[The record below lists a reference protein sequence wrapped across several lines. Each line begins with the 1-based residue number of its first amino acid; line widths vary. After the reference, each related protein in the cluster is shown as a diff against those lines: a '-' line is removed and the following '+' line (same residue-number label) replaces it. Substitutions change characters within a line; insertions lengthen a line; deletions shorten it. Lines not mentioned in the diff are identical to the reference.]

1 MSPAAVKLDGNDVVN
16 EVSDT
21 EKILDAES
29 RMLNNLPVVVPFEP
43 IFKANRSPVAVVE
56 DPGDQSMFKSEP
68 VPVDPV
74 KAVEVVRKSAKVP
87 DVKVLADPVDN
98 WNNFPVV
105 IEDELT

>member
-1 MSPAAVKLDGNDVVN
+1 VKLDGNDVVN

-29 RMLNNLPVVVPFEP
+29 SILNSLPVVVPFEP
-43 IFKANRSPVAVVE
+43 MLSENKSPVAVVE
-56 DPGDQSMFKSEP
+56 DPGDQSRFKSEP
-68 VPVDPV
+68 VPVEPV
-74 KAVEVVRKSAKVP
+74 KAVEVVRISARVP
-87 DVKVLADPVDN
+87 ELKVLADPVDS